1 MSTRTKLLISFLLLF
16 VILTPTSGQD
26 GRIDVQFG
34 SVKISQSGTMV
45 FGLYQ
50 QDGDVIFLQ
59 TRKEVNVEIIQFQ
72 LFYTKDSNRSISAVN
87 VEEYIRNENGTKQDV
102 VTKSFDVIQDE
113 KDSAYADIVLTSTEV
128 QRIVVVQY
136 EDIRFVFYHT
146 SLEDN
151 LQFQQ
156 NLTLGELNRRFIE
169 FGWISFVVTILAFG
183 AGVLVDQKAKDIPVP
198 SQWIMPISGLLF
210 FLLGVLNA
218 SSLISGLFIDRAF
231 FFVAVSLIGFILGIT
246 INTES
251 LIEYIGFKR
260 SIRGLKE
267 TRELV
272 TARLY
277 QFQKDGRKLYGIA
290 MSGFWE
296 AVKRLFGNH
305 IEFHIIENHSIDVKG
320 YVKGFEIESEGFRGQ
335 ERVYEWITVSNH
347 KLPTRLIQ
355 SYNKRIEYYENKFG
369 ELEQEN
375 TDLKSNKAIEVNRM
389 VALALESHYS
399 KMGVNMWETQAI
411 SNDTMKLVAERN
423 GISQEELQK
432 LLEDEKKNLK
442 ENGKL
447 SSRIRRKLRRF
458 DQ

>member
-1 MSTRTKLLISFLLLF
+1 MKRKLLISLLLF
-16 VILTPTSGQD
+16 VVLIQTVTAQES

-34 SVKISQSGTMV
+34 SVKITETGSMV

-50 QDGDVIFLQ
+50 KGKDIVFIQSRETVNSE
-59 TRKEVNVEIIQFQ
+59 EVQFQ
-72 LFYTKDSNRSISAVN
+72 IFFTKDSNTSIPNVI
-87 VEEYIRNENGTKQDV
+87 VEEYIRNDNGSKE
-102 VTKSFDVIQDE
+102 DVITKTFE
-113 KDSAYADIVLTSTEV
+113 IIKDQENSAYVDIALTSTEIE
-128 QRIVVVQY
+128 RVVVVKY
-136 EDIRFVFYHT
+136 EDIRFVFYHLT
-146 SLEDN
+146 DYEN
-151 LQFQQ
+151 LVITET
-156 NLTLGELNRRFIE
+156 LTLKEINQRFIE
-169 FGWISFVVTILAFG
+169 FGWISFVVTALSFG
-183 AGVLVDQKAKDIPVP
+183 TGVLVDQKAKDIPVP

-210 FLLGVLNA
+210 FALGVLNA
-218 SSLISGLFIDRAF
+218 TSLISGLFIDRAF
-231 FFVAVSLIGFILGIT
+231 FFIAVSIIGFVLGII

-277 QFQKDGRKLYGIA
+277 QFQKDGRRLYGIA
-290 MSGFWE
+290 MNGFWE
-296 AVKRLFGNH
+296 AIKRLFGNH

-320 YVKGFEIESEGFRGQ
+320 YVKGFEIESEGFRGK

-355 SYNKRIEYYENKFG
+355 SYNKRISYYENKFN
-369 ELEQEN
+369 EIEQEN
-375 TDLKSNKAIEVNRM
+375 TDLKSNKAIEVNRK

-399 KMGVNMWETQAI
+399 KMGVNMWETQAV

-423 GISQEELQK
+423 GLSEEELQK
-432 LLEDEKKNLK
+432 LIEDEKKDLK

-447 SSRIRRKLRRF
+447 TSRIRRKLRRF
-458 DQ
+458 DG